1 MRMKNFTDSFPVF
14 LTSYFAFEN
23 ITGVKWWKHHQLGGF
38 QSGQMGRTVNP
49 LSYDFSG
56 SNPLLPTQSAEAL
69 AKADSF
75 SISQIANLIM
85 CECDVRNE
93 FFV

>member
-1 MRMKNFTDSFPVF
+1 
-14 LTSYFAFEN
+14 
-23 ITGVKWWKHHQLGGF
+23 
-38 QSGQMGRTVNP
+38 
-49 LSYDFSG
+49 
-56 SNPLLPTQSAEAL
+56 L